1 MKNSHY
7 LGAPLSSAETM
18 AGIIYLA
25 LQIFVLPE
33 VLRWINAE
41 LGHPMN
47 EAEVNFVFYLI
58 NFMAMLLIFHNFLG
72 SSARQAMQHPML
84 LIEAVILGLVFYY
97 ICLWLTMH
105 LVELLVPHYTNYN
118 DEAIFAMG
126 RGNAFLMLIA
136 TVVLVPPAEECL
148 FRGVIFRNLY
158 SRNKIAAYAV
168 SIALFAI
175 IHILGYIGRYS
186 PLELVMAV
194 LQYLPAGLFLGWSY
208 ARANTIFAP
217 IFVHAAIN
225 YITIR
230 GLR

>member
-1 MKNSHY
+1 MKKSHY

-58 NFMAMLLIFHNFLG
+58 NFMA
-72 SSARQAMQHPML
+72 ML

-217 IFVHAAIN
+217 IFVHAVIN